1 MNEHYPFVLPPL
13 PYRYYALEP
22 YLEEQTISIHHDT
35 LFQGYVDRL
44 NAALQKYPRFQR
56 WNLERLIVDNDRLP
70 VEIRTTVY
78 NNAGGV
84 YNHDAYFA
92 AMTPKYRRPSN
103 YMRNV
108 LEESFGSFENFKEQ
122 MLNAGLRVFG
132 SGWAWLVQ
140 DRGTKLRIVTTKNQ
154 DTPLP
159 QGLVPLL
166 PLDVWEHSY
175 FLQYYSERAAYI
187 KNWFALI
194 DWSYVEKRYLNEHS

>member
-22 YLEEQTISIHHDT
+22 YLEEQTIRIHHDT

-108 LEESFGSFENFKEQ
+108 LEESFGSFEDFKEQ
-122 MLNAGLRVFG
+122 MLNAGLRWFRLG
-132 SGWAWLVQ
+132 MA
-140 DRGTKLRIVTTKNQ
+140 GTR
-154 DTPLP
+154 
-159 QGLVPLL
+159 
-166 PLDVWEHSY
+166 S
-175 FLQYYSERAAYI
+175 
-187 KNWFALI
+187 
-194 DWSYVEKRYLNEHS
+194 RY

>member
-1 MNEHYPFVLPPL
+1 
-13 PYRYYALEP
+13 
-22 YLEEQTISIHHDT
+22 
-35 LFQGYVDRL
+35 
-44 NAALQKYPRFQR
+44 
-56 WNLERLIVDNDRLP
+56 
-70 VEIRTTVY
+70 
-78 NNAGGV
+78 
-84 YNHDAYFA
+84 
-92 AMTPKYRRPSN
+92 
-103 YMRNV
+103 
-108 LEESFGSFENFKEQ
+108 
-122 MLNAGLRVFG
+122 MLNAGLTCVWFRLG
-132 SGWAWLVQ
+132 MAGTR

>member
-1 MNEHYPFVLPPL
+1 MQLSRN
-13 PYRYYALEP
+13 
-22 YLEEQTISIHHDT
+22 
-35 LFQGYVDRL
+35 
-44 NAALQKYPRFQR
+44 YPRFQR

-159 QGLVPLL
+159 QGLVPRYRWMSGSIPTFCNITVNAL
-166 PLDVWEHSY
+166 PISKTG
-175 FLQYYSERAAYI
+175 SR
-187 KNWFALI
+187 
-194 DWSYVEKRYLNEHS
+194 

>member
-1 MNEHYPFVLPPL
+1 
-13 PYRYYALEP
+13 
-22 YLEEQTISIHHDT
+22 
-35 LFQGYVDRL
+35 
-44 NAALQKYPRFQR
+44 
-56 WNLERLIVDNDRLP
+56 
-70 VEIRTTVY
+70 
-78 NNAGGV
+78 
-84 YNHDAYFA
+84 
-92 AMTPKYRRPSN
+92 
-103 YMRNV
+103 
-108 LEESFGSFENFKEQ
+108 

-187 KNWFALI
+187 KNLSLI
-194 DWSYVEKRYLNEHS
+194 HI

>member
-1 MNEHYPFVLPPL
+1 MKSQENSRIVFTFLKQECIFYYPSLYKPPEIPFRIYCL
-13 PYRYYALEP
+13 ID
-22 YLEEQTISIHHDT
+22 ISC
-35 LFQGYVDRL
+35 R
-44 NAALQKYPRFQR
+44 
-56 WNLERLIVDNDRLP
+56 
-70 VEIRTTVY
+70 
-78 NNAGGV
+78 
-84 YNHDAYFA
+84 
-92 AMTPKYRRPSN
+92 
-103 YMRNV
+103 
-108 LEESFGSFENFKEQ
+108 
-122 MLNAGLRVFG
+122 
-132 SGWAWLVQ
+132 GWAWLVQ

>member
-1 MNEHYPFVLPPL
+1 MNEYYPFVLPPL

-22 YLEEQTISIHHDT
+22 YLEEQTIRIHHDT

-103 YMRNV
+103 YMRNA

-159 QGLVPLL
+159 QELVPLL

>member
-13 PYRYYALEP
+13 RYYALEP
-22 YLEEQTISIHHDT
+22 YLEEQTIRIHHDT

-132 SGWAWLVQ
+132 SGWAIRKADLAQ
-140 DRGTKLRIVTTKNQ
+140 LRKYDKIVISIRNSQ
-154 DTPLP
+154 N
-159 QGLVPLL
+159 
-166 PLDVWEHSY
+166 
-175 FLQYYSERAAYI
+175 I
-187 KNWFALI
+187 
-194 DWSYVEKRYLNEHS
+194 

>member
-22 YLEEQTISIHHDT
+22 YLEEQTIRIHHDT

-132 SGWAWLVQ
+132 SGWACWYKIAVLNCVSLQ
-140 DRGTKLRIVTTKNQ
+140 QRIRIRRCHRDLYHCCRWMSGSIPTFCNITVNA
-154 DTPLP
+154 LP
-159 QGLVPLL
+159 ISKTG
-166 PLDVWEHSY
+166 S
-175 FLQYYSERAAYI
+175 R
-187 KNWFALI
+187 
-194 DWSYVEKRYLNEHS
+194 